1 MGLMGLMGP
10 MGPKTK
16 HPPKHP
22 PKKNSLTCCLVDF
35 F

>member
-1 MGLMGLMGP
+1 MGLMGLMGL

-22 PKKNSLTCCLVDF
+22 PQKKLVGSLTR
-35 F
+35 